1 MKGLGQGAGTAQAV
15 YADASLQSGTAS
27 TGRRHA
33 VLKSATEAAHA
44 ELDAFTMRAGYFD
57 DASRFVAYLH
67 RMAYFHNVY
76 ARVTHTSDAHG
87 WRAMWQVDRHGAW
100 IAEDLRTFGGFAG
113 VAPLLTAPSRD
124 ANLDPAVEVLTA
136 LRPKCTS
143 WLLGSLYVLAGSTL
157 GARMLHKLTVARALP
172 TAAGSSYLMNV
183 GSSMSWQQFLQ
194 FMETAAIDSEELM
207 IEGALAT
214 FAGVQLSLELI

>member
-1 MKGLGQGAGTAQAV
+1 MKGLGQGAVSAQAV
-15 YADASLQSGTAS
+15 YADAGLQSGAAS

-57 DASRFVAYLH
+57 NASRFVAYLH

-76 ARVTHTSDAHG
+76 ARATHTSDAHG

-100 IAEDLRTFGGFAG
+100 IAEDLRTLGG
-113 VAPLLTAPSRD
+113 VAAVTPSLTAPSRD
-124 ANLDPAVEVLTA
+124 ASADPAAGMLTA
-136 LRPKCTS
+136 LKPNCTS
-143 WLLGSLYVLAGSTL
+143 RLLGSLYVLAGSTL
-157 GARMLHKLTVARALP
+157 GARMLHKLSLARALP

-183 GSSMSWQQFLQ
+183 GSSMNWQHFLQ
-194 FMETAAIDSEELM
+194 FLEGAAIDSEEWM

-214 FAGVQLSLELI
+214 FSGVQRSLELI